1 MSKRY
6 NKEEKEFLK
15 KCVDDDNL
23 LSWVEITNKFNK
35 EFDSRQRTLKGL
47 QRHVESHRDEY
58 GYFEDNLSKLPVVD
72 QIDRD
77 RTLKTISHKKNE
89 TDKKYKALLH
99 KIEEVETERDAL
111 INLGNNFATMKIEAK
126 HSAKHSESTAFL
138 VASDWHVAEKV
149 DAATINGLNEFNL
162 DIAKERAS
170 KFFKNGLRLI
180 KIFQKDTK
188 IDTLVLPLLG
198 DFLSGNI
205 HDELLENNYLS
216 PMNEAIYAQNLL
228 ASGIEFLLKDKT
240 IKHIKIPCHSGN
252 HGRITKERR
261 VSTEAGNNLEY
272 LIYHQLAN
280 HFKDEKRVDFM
291 ISEGYHSYLNVYD
304 YTIRFH
310 HGHALRYGG
319 GIGGITIPINK
330 AIAQWDKTKR
340 ADLDVFGHFHTFL
353 DGEKF
358 ISNGSIIGYNP
369 FALTIKADYSPPKQ
383 AMFLIDK
390 KRFKTV
396 VCPILF

>member
-6 NKEEKEFLK
+6 SKKEKAFIK
-15 KCVDDDNL
+15 KCLDGKKVM
-23 LSWVEITNKFNK
+23 SWEAITDAFNEKFDA
-35 EFDSRQRTLKGL
+35 ERSVKGL
-47 QRHVESHRDEY
+47 RRLAESDRNFF
-58 GYFEDNLSKLPVVD
+58 GKQKEDLTALPVD
-72 QIDRD
+72 TQIERD
-77 RTLKTISHKKNE
+77 RQITLIKHKKKN
-89 TDKKYKALLH
+89 TDKKYNFLLK
-99 KIEEVETERDAL
+99 KIEEVETERDSMITL
-111 INLGNNFATMKIEAK
+111 GQNLDTVKIEPK
-126 HSAKHSESTAFL
+126 LSSKQSEATAFM
-138 VASDWHVAEKV
+138 VASDWHVAETV
-149 DAATINGLNEFNL
+149 DPNTVNGLNKFTLKDATSRSET
-162 DIAKERAS
+162 
-170 KFFKNGLRLI
+170 FFKSGLRLI

-198 DFLSGNI
+198 DFMSGNI
-205 HDELLENNYLS
+205 HDELLENNSLS
-216 PMNEAIYAQNLL
+216 PIDEAIFAQNLL

-240 IKHIKIPCHSGN
+240 LKKIILPCHSGN

-261 VSTEAGNNLEY
+261 ISTEKGNNLEY

-280 HFKDEKRVDFM
+280 HFRDEKRVEFM
-291 ISEGYHSYLNVYD
+291 VSEGYHSYLNIYD

-319 GIGGITIPINK
+319 GIGGITIPVNK
-330 AIAQWDKTKR
+330 AIAQWDKIKR

-358 ISNGSIIGYNP
+358 ISNGSIIGYGP
-369 FALTIKADYSPPKQ
+369 FALSIKADYAPPKQ
-383 AMFLIDK
+383 AFFLIDK